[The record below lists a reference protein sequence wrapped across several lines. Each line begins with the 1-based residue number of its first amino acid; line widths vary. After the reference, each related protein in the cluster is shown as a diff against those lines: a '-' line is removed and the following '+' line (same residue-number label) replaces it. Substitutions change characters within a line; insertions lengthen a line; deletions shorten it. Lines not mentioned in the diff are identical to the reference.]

1 MNKELKYILMGL
13 LLTMAMF
20 SLTFV
25 FAWFI
30 KHYNE
35 ATIAVGFLG
44 LSYWASRMV
53 KDYYEN

>member
-1 MNKELKYILMGL
+1 MTEIKYILLGL
-13 LLTMAMF
+13 LVTVAMF

-35 ATIAVGFLG
+35 TTLAVGFLA
-44 LSYWASRMV
+44 LSYWASRIV